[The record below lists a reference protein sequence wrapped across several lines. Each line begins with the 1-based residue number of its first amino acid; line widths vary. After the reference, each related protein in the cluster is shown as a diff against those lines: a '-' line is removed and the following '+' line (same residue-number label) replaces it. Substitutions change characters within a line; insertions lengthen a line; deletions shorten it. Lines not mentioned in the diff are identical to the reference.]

1 MKEKVVRQLKRSF
14 QPAITQ
20 LHMEWDEQVKAHQTP
35 FKIRPIFSGDRAL
48 VFAFLNTTDGASSS
62 SSSSKKGAGNG
73 LQRFKASLVGRLPG
87 GDKVEF
93 PITVDLKRACRDGK
107 QIQTLAARE
116 MIRDLEKEVS
126 QFTIPE
132 AFFF

>member
-20 LHMEWDEQVKAHQTP
+20 LHMEWDEKVKAHQTP

-48 VFAFLNTTDGASSS
+48 VFAFLNTTDAA
-62 SSSSKKGAGNG
+62 SSSSKKGGGNG

-87 GDKVEF
+87 GDKVDF
-93 PITVDLKRACRDGK
+93 PIMVDLKRACWDGK

-126 QFTIPE
+126 QFTTPE